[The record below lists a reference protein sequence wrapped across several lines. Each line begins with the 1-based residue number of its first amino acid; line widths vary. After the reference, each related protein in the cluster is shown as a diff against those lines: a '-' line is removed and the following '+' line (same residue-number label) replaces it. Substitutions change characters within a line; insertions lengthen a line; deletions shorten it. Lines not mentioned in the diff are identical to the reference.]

1 MDSGWGY
8 RRVVKN
14 EASDPR
20 TAIHQIATNIPPGTR
35 KGHVHC
41 FGLEGCFLTWSVR
54 RRTCAMTY
62 LGEPDVSVKDGLAV
76 EFGVVLQP

>member
-1 MDSGWGY
+1 M
-8 RRVVKN
+8 
-14 EASDPR
+14 
-20 TAIHQIATNIPPGTR
+20 
-35 KGHVHC
+35 HC